1 MNKKLLPILL
11 AFPLLAGCGTNVK
24 KPAFKKVGDKVT
36 FEQFKEGIEKAR
48 EENIFFKGDELPSF
62 QVSLESKG
70 VGQAVSKRGKQ
81 TLREAV
87 TKSTMTI
94 NSKLDVKNGVS
105 ERKQV
110 RDESVVL
117 TTNLGSDSADESSK
131 STLVLQKLAKDNEEY
146 AITVNEKAKY
156 YIVSPANKISEL
168 NPYSKI
174 LEKDALTPFATV
186 KALETT
192 MLAEYQSA
200 SEEEKA
206 RYSFYQNKQVFT
218 VEYVYEENNEE
229 DKTSEKS
236 TSKLQFDLSDNEKY
250 TVMVYSE
257 SSSHEEV
264 LETHMD
270 EIKGDVFEEV
280 TKNALTLKAQ
290 KKNVTVK
297 PVKITDAFAEYN
309 YNF

>member
-11 AFPLLAGCGTNVK
+11 AFPLLASCGTNVK

-62 QVSLESKG
+62 QASLESKG
-70 VGQAVSKRGKQ
+70 VQQAVSKRGKQ
-81 TLREAV
+81 TLREAL

-110 RDESVVL
+110 RDDSVVL
-117 TTNLGSDSADESSK
+117 TTYLGSDSAVESTK
-131 STLVLQKLAKDNEEY
+131 STLVLEKLVKDNEEY

-156 YIVSPANKISEL
+156 YIVSPGNKVSEL

-218 VEYVYEENNEE
+218 VEYSYEESSEE
-229 DKTSEKS
+229 NKTSEQS

-270 EIKGDVFEEV
+270 EIKGDVYEEV
-280 TKNALTLKAQ
+280 SKNALTLKAQ